1 MGPSRHLVRRS
12 DLVANGARAD
22 VRTRARND
30 AVDPKAT
37 LTRPRNKARRRSGFA
52 NFSSGGETGLMI
64 GSKDALTIGAFASLA
79 LNEKLFAG
87 SGYSI
92 PNSA

>member
-1 MGPSRHLVRRS
+1 
-12 DLVANGARAD
+12 
-22 VRTRARND
+22 
-30 AVDPKAT
+30 
-37 LTRPRNKARRRSGFA
+37 
-52 NFSSGGETGLMI
+52 MI